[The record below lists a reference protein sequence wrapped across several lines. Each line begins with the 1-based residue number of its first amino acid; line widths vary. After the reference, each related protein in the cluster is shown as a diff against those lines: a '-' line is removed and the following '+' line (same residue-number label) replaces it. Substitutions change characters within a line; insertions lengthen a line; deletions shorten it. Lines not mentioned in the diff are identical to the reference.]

1 MNKFQI
7 LGIIAAGLALASV
20 GTFYAYKPL
29 GENMTKSCISQVLLA
44 LAVGVTAIALIMSK
58 SAEGIG
64 DGETYVPHVIQPQS
78 QDFIMKE
85 GLPARPKFRGG
96 KGKPSLGR
104 RLKDKG
110 WCVVLA
116 KWCGFCTKQQAFFTD
131 NPELELDLL
140 VVAEEE
146 MTPPHMA
153 LNEGFPA
160 FMNLK
165 EGLKSPGL
173 TVDLAKL
180 EGFLTMTK

>member
-64 DGETYVPHVIQPQS
+64 DGETYVPHVIQPQP

-85 GLPARPKFRGG
+85 GLPAPPKFEG
-96 KGKPSLGR
+96 KKAKLSLGR

-116 KWCGFCTKQQAFFTD
+116 KWCGFCTKQQAFFAEH
-131 NPELELDLL
+131 PEHEFDLII
-140 VVAEEE
+140 VQEDD
-146 MTPPHMA
+146 MTPQHKA

-160 FMNLK
+160 FMNIK
-165 EGLKSPGL
+165 EGLKSPGY
-173 TVDLAKL
+173 TPSFEKL
-180 EGFLTMTK
+180 EGLLQMTK

>member
-44 LAVGVTAIALIMSK
+44 LAVGVTAIALIMSN

-85 GLPARPKFRGG
+85 GLPAPAKFAG
-96 KGKPSLGR
+96 KKLSLGR

-116 KWCGFCTKQQAFFTD
+116 KWCGFCTKQQAFFAEH
-131 NPELELDLL
+131 PEHEFDLII
-140 VVAEEE
+140 VQEEDQ
-146 MTPPHMA
+146 TLQHKA
-153 LNEGFPA
+153 LNQGFPA
-160 FMNLK
+160 FMNIN
-165 EGLKSPGL
+165 EGLKSPGYSPSL
-173 TVDLAKL
+173 VTL
-180 EGFLTMTK
+180 EGLLQMTK